1 MQTTISNRTF
11 LSLVVIIF
19 TLAMGFNFVSLFNY
33 YITIFYLYGG
43 DAVVASRLLGVA
55 GTVWAVTGLI
65 AVFPLNW
72 LSRRLGKNK
81 TLLIAIFLMCGAQL
95 VENRLLLPVVSLPRA
110 DPHGD
115 ALDGHADVLHAGRL
129 DGRRRL

>member
-1 MQTTISNRTF
+1 M
-11 LSLVVIIF
+11 VIIF

-43 DAVVASRLLGVA
+43 DAVAASRLLGIA

-81 TLLIAIFLMCGAQL
+81 TLLIAILSDVRRTTC
-95 VENRLLLPVVSLPRA
+95 ENRLLLP
-110 DPHGD
+110 D
-115 ALDGHADVLHAGRL
+115 AIPTWS
-129 DGRRRL
+129 